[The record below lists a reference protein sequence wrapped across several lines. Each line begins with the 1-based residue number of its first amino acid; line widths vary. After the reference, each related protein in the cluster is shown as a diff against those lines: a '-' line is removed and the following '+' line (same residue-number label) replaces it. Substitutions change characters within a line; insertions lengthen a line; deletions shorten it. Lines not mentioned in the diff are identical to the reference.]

1 MSFGGGDKQASQTP
15 QVSGIQIQSSV
26 YGKVVPLVYGTM
38 RLAPNLIWY
47 GDFVQVG
54 GGGTGGKGGGKGGGG
69 GGKGGGASAQPR
81 YQAAVALA
89 LCEGPVTGI
98 GQVWADKN
106 VTTPAG
112 LGLSVFTG
120 TYPQAPWG
128 YLATPQVV
136 LAGLFFMPVNHV
148 AQALGYSGV
157 AYVAGS
163 AYPLG
168 NSAQLPNH
176 NFEVLG
182 VLRGSAPNGAD
193 ADPSRVVADILTNPH
208 YGAGFPPARLGSLAN
223 YQSYTLA
230 TGLWISPAYT
240 EQRQASDILDEIA
253 SSTNSAFVWSSG
265 VLTLVPFGDQAIS
278 ANGYAYAP
286 PTAPFYDLGDD
297 DFLPNTGAGGQDPVQ
312 LVRKRPADALN
323 AIKLECRNRQNQY
336 NVEIVEAKDQAM
348 VDLYGLR
355 ADSARQ
361 AHLFADPGAA
371 RQSAQLQLQREAVR
385 NVYSFTLDQRY
396 ILLDPM
402 DIVTLT
408 DPALGLARQWVRITE
423 IAENDDG
430 TVSVTAEEYLA
441 GTGAASSYSFAQGQ
455 AIGGDFNAA
464 PGNVNAPIFFEPPD
478 ELAGDLELWIA
489 LSGPAPSWGGC
500 DVWISGDN
508 ASYQSLGR
516 FIGAARM
523 GTLRAPLS
531 AVPVASAGPT
541 IDGTSTLSVDIG
553 ESSGQLIS
561 GSQQDALTGNTLCYV
576 DGELIAFETATLTG
590 TGRYD
595 LTYLNR
601 GLFGAPVAAHK
612 AGAGFVRLDGHVF
625 PLPFT
630 QDRIGQTVY
639 FKFVSFNPYQGGLQQ
654 LAQVQPYAYTFQGSA
669 LASPLP
675 IVQNLVSTYAGNQTQ
690 ISWDEIRDFR
700 AVLYEV
706 RLGASPQGAQILG
719 RVAHPPF
726 VVPGN
731 GTYWVAAVSQPTA
744 GLTVYSQQWSEIVI
758 GSAVINVNAI
768 AVWGEAATGWKGTV
782 AGSALS
788 DGIEIVLDYS
798 ANALAVS
805 DWLNTP
811 DILHIGQPG
820 SSGTYQIPV
829 AHEADA
835 RYVAPCIVSIS
846 YAAIGQVPGASLLV
860 VADYL
865 GTTDLLGNA
874 ASANVNIYPL
884 IQLGDINHVW
894 GPWQKFVPGVYNARY
909 FRAMAQLTSGDAQTQ
924 AILEDFTFAVYA
936 PQRIDDYIG
945 VALPAAGLTLV
956 YQPNGTATAA
966 PFNGGPGGAAL
977 PQLQLTI
984 LGEQQGDTLAFGSQ
998 TLAGCTIQV
1007 LNGGVGVQRT
1017 ANILAKGY

>member
-15 QVSGIQIQSSV
+15 QISGIQIQSSV
-26 YGKVVPLVYGTM
+26 YGKVIPLVYGTA

-47 GDFVQVG
+47 GDFVQTG

-69 GGKGGGASAQPR
+69 GKSGGSSSGQPQ

-89 LCEGPVTGI
+89 LCEGPITGV
-98 GQVWADKN
+98 GQVWADKS

-120 TYPQAPWG
+120 TYPQTPWG
-128 YLATPQVV
+128 YLATPQLVF
-136 LAGLFFMPVNHV
+136 AGLFFRPVDHT
-148 AQALGYSGV
+148 AEALGYSGT

-182 VLRGSAPNGAD
+182 VLRGTAPNGID
-193 ADPSRVVADILTNPH
+193 ADPSRVVTDLLTNPN
-208 YGAGFPPARLGSLAN
+208 YGAGFPAARLGSLAV

-230 TGLWISPAYT
+230 AGLWISPAYT

-253 SSTNSAFVWSSG
+253 ASTNSAFVWSSG
-265 VLTLVPFGDQAIS
+265 VLTLVPFGDQALA
-278 ANGYAYAP
+278 ANGYSYTP
-286 PTAPFYDLGDD
+286 PTAPLYDLGDD
-297 DFLPNTGAGGQDPVQ
+297 DFLPNTGTGGQDPVQ
-312 LVRKRPADALN
+312 LSRLRPADALN
-323 AIKLECRNRQNQY
+323 DIKLECCDRQNQY
-336 NVEIVEAKDQAM
+336 NVAIVEAKDQAM

-385 NVYSFTLDQRY
+385 NTYTFALDQRY

-408 DPALGLARQWVRITE
+408 DPALGLMRQWVRITE

-430 TVSVTAEEYLA
+430 TLSVTAEEYLA
-441 GTGAASSYSFAQGQ
+441 GAGAAATYSFAQSQ
-455 AIGGDFNAA
+455 AVGADFNAP

-508 ASYQSLGR
+508 VSYQSLGR

-523 GTLRAPLS
+523 GTLTAPLS
-531 AVPVASAGPT
+531 SVAAAGAGPT
-541 IDGTSTLSVDIG
+541 IDGASTLSVDIS

-561 GSQQDALTGNTLCYV
+561 GSQQDALAGNTLCFV
-576 DGELIAFETATLTG
+576 DGELVAFEAATLTG
-590 TGRYD
+590 AGRYD
-595 LTYLNR
+595 LSYLNR
-601 GLFGAPVAAHK
+601 GLFGSPIGAHK
-612 AGAGFVRLDGHVF
+612 AGSAFARLDGHVF
-625 PLPFT
+625 QLPFT

-675 IVQNLVSTYAGNQTQ
+675 IVPNLVSTYAESQTR
-690 ISWDEIRDFR
+690 ISWDEVKDFR
-700 AVLYEV
+700 AILYEI
-706 RLGASPQGAQILG
+706 RLGASPQGGQILG

-726 VVPGN
+726 VVPGD
-731 GTYWVAAVSQPTA
+731 GTYWVAAVSQPIA

-758 GSAVINVNAI
+758 GSAVLNVNAI
-768 AVWGEAATGWKGTV
+768 AARSEAATGWKGAVT
-782 AGSALS
+782 GSAFS
-788 DGIEIVLDYS
+788 DGLEIVLDYP
-798 ANALAVS
+798 ADILVIG
-805 DWLNTP
+805 DWLDTP

-820 SSGTYQIPV
+820 LSGTYQIPA

-835 RYVAPCIVSIS
+835 KYVAPCIVSIS
-846 YAAIGQVPGASLLV
+846 YAAIGQVPGGNLLAV
-860 VADYL
+860 PDYL

-874 ASANVNIYPL
+874 ASANIDVFPL
-884 IQLGDINHVW
+884 IQLGDFNHVW
-894 GPWQKFVPGVYNARY
+894 GAWQKFVPGVYNARY
-909 FRAMAQLTSGDAQTQ
+909 FRAMAQLGSNDAQTQ
-924 AILEDFTFAVYA
+924 AILEDFSFAVYA
-936 PQRIDDYIG
+936 PERIDDYIG
-945 VALPAAGLTLV
+945 VAVPAAGLALT
-956 YQPNGTATAA
+956 YQPNGTATPA

-977 PQLQLTI
+977 PQLQVTI
-984 LGEQQGDTLAFGSQ
+984 LGEQPGDTLAFSNQ
-998 TLAGCTIQV
+998 TLAGCTVQI
-1007 LNGGVGVQRT
+1007 LNGGAGVQRS
-1017 ANILAKGY
+1017 ANILAKGF